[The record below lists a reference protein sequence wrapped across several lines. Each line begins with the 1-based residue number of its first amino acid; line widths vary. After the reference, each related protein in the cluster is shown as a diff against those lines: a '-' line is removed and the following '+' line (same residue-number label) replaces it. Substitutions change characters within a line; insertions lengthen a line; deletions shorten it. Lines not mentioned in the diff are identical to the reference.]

1 MWLTHMLPKLSQDN
15 KDKEFFFP
23 QVKFVFLNVNL
34 TLNHYAVQCIKYSM
48 GIGMEELSRY
58 EFTFF

>member
-1 MWLTHMLPKLSQDN
+1 MAYTYICCLNILKIIKRRN
-15 KDKEFFFP
+15 YFP
-23 QVKFVFLNVNL
+23 EVKFVFLNVIL
-34 TLNHYAVQCIKYSM
+34 TLNQYAVQSKKYSM